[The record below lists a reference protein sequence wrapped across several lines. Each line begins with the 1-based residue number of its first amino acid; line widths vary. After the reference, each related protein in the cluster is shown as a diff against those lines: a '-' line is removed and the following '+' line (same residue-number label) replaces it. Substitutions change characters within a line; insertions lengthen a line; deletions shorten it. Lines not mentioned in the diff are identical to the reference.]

1 MGIFKKKE
9 VTKHSRDFNK
19 FIELIESLSYIDFE
33 TTIKELL
40 TLEHTLKFY
49 EKKSPD
55 WQGEMD
61 YYKRCQHTLL
71 CKIGAYDGIRWEI
84 NELLKH
90 TKEEDCKNLSVPL
103 TSHEEIRNITKYRGV

>member
-1 MGIFKKKE
+1 MSIFKKKE
-9 VTKHSRDFNK
+9 APKHSRDFNK
-19 FIELIESLSYIDFE
+19 YIELIELLSAVDFE

-40 TLEHTLKFY
+40 VVEHTLKFY
-49 EKKSPD
+49 EKNSPD

-71 CKIGAYDGIRWEI
+71 CKIGTYDGIRREI
-84 NELLKH
+84 IELLSH
-90 TKEEDCKNLSVPL
+90 TKEEDCKNFSRPI